1 MKKDFSMLSDY
12 AEELFAAGFSRK
24 EVFEHILME
33 FDGTPYVWGAQSP
46 KGSDCSG
53 SVCTA
58 LSLATGK
65 PVRVT
70 ADALYRR
77 FFTED
82 VFALSDENLLY
93 AAFFLDEKGKAVHV
107 AGWCGGKYMNV
118 SSGEPKKSGTFRTG
132 AELMRLYPHL
142 TMIKRGM
149 RI

>member
-33 FDGTPYVWGAQSP
+33 FDGTSYVWGAQSP

-70 ADALYRR
+70 ANTLYRD

-82 VFALSDENLLY
+82 AADLSDGNLLY
-93 AAFFLDEKGKAVHV
+93 AAFFLDKKGKAVHV

-118 SSGEPKKSGTFRTG
+118 SSREPNESGNFRTG

-142 TMIKRGM
+142 KMRKRGM